1 MSFEMGLG
9 HPSSH
14 ICIKKEKKGKVK
26 VEGANASRLNLPDLE
41 LVELLPRRRRTNTP
55 FAQLNVIQSP

>member
-14 ICIKKEKKGKVK
+14 ICTKKEKKGKMK
-26 VEGANASRLNLPDLE
+26 VEGANASRLNHPELE
-41 LVELLPRRRRTNTP
+41 LVEFSPRRRTNAP
-55 FAQLNVIQSP
+55 FAQMNVIQSP